1 MDEFT
6 KQKML
11 EVAESKPGNKK
22 IAPIRGCE
30 SGAKFVDRSAEMRS
44 RRNGPD
50 MRLRYG
56 AVGKLNRSNKS
67 PMAGPFVGTYGS
79 LDAVTGL
86 GKLSRLRLVTGGKLQ
101 FLSMNLRM
109 ET

>member
-1 MDEFT
+1 MNLQRKRCWKLQRASQAT
-6 KQKML
+6 
-11 EVAESKPGNKK
+11 KK
-22 IAPIRGCE
+22 IAPMRGCE
-30 SGAKFVDRSAEMRS
+30 SGAKFFDRSAEMRS

-79 LDAVTGL
+79 LGAVTGL

>member
-1 MDEFT
+1 MQARQE
-6 KQKML
+6 KNG
-11 EVAESKPGNKK
+11 AES
-22 IAPIRGCE
+22 RGSE
-30 SGAKFVDRSAEMRS
+30 TGAKVVDRSDEMRS

-50 MRLRYG
+50 MRSRYG
-56 AVGKLNRSNKS
+56 TVGKLNRSNKS
-67 PMAGPFVGTYGS
+67 PIAGPFVGTYGS
-79 LDAVTGL
+79 LGVVTGF